1 MAKQMKED
9 EKLTTTLHSPD
20 PTINP
25 SIGLGI
31 SNTKDDS
38 ELELSLPKT
47 RKVPARPKPVQP
59 KSTKATK
66 STLEADQIYHRPISG
81 GIALGEPVQVDAKI
95 TDDEIESEIDE
106 E

>member
-9 EKLTTTLHSPD
+9 EKLTTPLHSPD

-25 SIGLGI
+25 SIGLGV

-38 ELELSLPKT
+38 EPELSLPRT
-47 RKVPARPKPVQP
+47 RKVPVRKATVRP

-66 STLEADQIYHRPISG
+66 STLEADQMYHRPIPG
-81 GIALGEPVQVDAKI
+81 GIALGEPVQVDDET